1 MAERKKKR
9 RLVIA
14 IDGPVGA
21 GKSTAARRLAGALG
35 YVYIDSGAM
44 YRAMGWKAVRAGVDI
59 RDREGVAALAA
70 ATDIQVVSRPAGP
83 RILVDGTDVTSRLRT
98 PAMDEA
104 SSVVSTYPEVRRR
117 LVALQ
122 RAMAQAGGIV
132 MDGRDIGTAVF
143 PDADLKFYLDADLTV
158 RARRRL
164 QEVQQG
170 EILSDLEA
178 MRAEVARRDER
189 DLGRETSPLTAAPDA
204 IRIDST
210 TLSADRVVRLMLAEA
225 HKLLKP
231 DKS

>member
-1 MAERKKKR
+1 
-9 RLVIA
+9 
-14 IDGPVGA
+14 
-21 GKSTAARRLAGALG
+21 
-35 YVYIDSGAM
+35 
-44 YRAMGWKAVRAGVDI
+44 
-59 RDREGVAALAA
+59 
-70 ATDIQVVSRPAGP
+70 
-83 RILVDGTDVTSRLRT
+83 
-98 PAMDEA
+98 
-104 SSVVSTYPEVRRR
+104 
-117 LVALQ
+117 
-122 RAMAQAGGIV
+122 
-132 MDGRDIGTAVF
+132 
-143 PDADLKFYLDADLTV
+143 V

-189 DLGRETSPLTAAPDA
+189 DLGRETSPLSAAADA